1 MYKLLLL
8 SLATYGVS
16 KLITDYDGA
25 FDIFYK
31 LRGKYKALTCT
42 VCVSVWVATILSIV
56 LFLGGFWLLTVL
68 AVIGA
73 VIFVE
78 QKL

>member
-1 MYKLLLL
+1 MFNLLLL

-42 VCVSVWVATILSIV
+42 VCVSFWVAAIFCIVYYLGLTLLLLPLAIVGIVIL
-56 LFLGGFWLLTVL
+56 L
-68 AVIGA
+68 
-73 VIFVE
+73 E
-78 QKL
+78 KL